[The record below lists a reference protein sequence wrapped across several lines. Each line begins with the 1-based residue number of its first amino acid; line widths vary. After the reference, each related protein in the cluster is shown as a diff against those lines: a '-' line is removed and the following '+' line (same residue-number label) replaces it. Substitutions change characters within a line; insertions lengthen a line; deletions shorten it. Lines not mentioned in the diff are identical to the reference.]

1 MTHTPMIPSDDAAS
15 RLWSELGEAQL
26 PAGAPTV
33 PGFRVIAALGAGG
46 QASTWLA
53 VRDADGSMVAIK
65 VARFPADGFPARHWS
80 ELRVLSECRL
90 SCIARFEGSGI
101 VDGHPWLATE
111 FIDGPSL
118 DAWAAGRTRS
128 ERIEMLAR
136 VADALAELHGAGIVH
151 RDVKPANVIVGRG
164 DRPVLIDLGLGA
176 FIDSPLDRTIDGLPA
191 GSPSFMSPEQAR
203 GERSRIGPASDVW
216 SLGATAF
223 VLLVGEPPHAAAG
236 SVAAQVARSGAE
248 SPRRAVAVDRS
259 LPAAVAQV
267 LDWAVEP
274 RIEDRTPDAATLAR
288 ALRSAA
294 TGKSIATARDR
305 SRRLRMAFILGG
317 SMLAALIVTAPAWM
331 PSTTASVEAPGT
343 HGPIPLSTETAVMI
357 AGDYPH
363 SEFGASIAVVG
374 PLHGDGLDDVVI
386 GAPSAPGRQP
396 DGTMVELAGEIW
408 IVRGSDV
415 RATRDRPAA
424 QILAPVHR
432 IAGSVA
438 RGHAGAVVAS
448 AGDMDGDKTCDIAVV
463 SEGPERT
470 VGSVT
475 IISGRHAM
483 EVSSFAGAAA
493 AGHAVRIDGIE
504 LGKMGTGTA
513 SCDVD
518 GDGLADLLVG
528 CPGAG
533 KGRSGELMVVHG
545 SRKLFGRAARAPM
558 VRRVQGPEGSFGFGR
573 SIATAYGCDGPYV
586 AVGAPI
592 GERPGAGGTG
602 QVIIA
607 RAAAFAASRVDSPV
621 SIVSGGGA
629 DEWFGQSVSLMSEPI
644 EGHPGRML
652 YAVGGGSGIANA
664 SNDGGMAQCIE
675 LESDPKCAWH
685 EVRDL
690 IAWRGTES
698 PIGRG
703 QQMGASVACGLWST
717 TMRIAVGSPR
727 DRIGDV
733 GAGSVMVWAPSPECW
748 KLPDWESTTTAYH
761 GRKRGFRAGSS
772 VAWWFDH
779 GDSIAGGHALII
791 GAPGE
796 DSPAGHMAAGAVW
809 IVWPE

>member
-65 VARFPADGFPARHWS
+65 LARFPADGFPARHWS
-80 ELRVLSECRL
+80 ELRLLSECRL

-101 VDGHPWLATE
+101 ADGHPWLATE

-223 VLLVGEPPHAAAG
+223 VLLAGEPPHAAAG

-248 SPRRAVAVDRS
+248 SPRRAAAIDPS

-274 RIEDRTPDAATLAR
+274 RIEDRPPDAATLAR

-294 TGKSIATARDR
+294 TGTSIAPGRGG
-305 SRRLRMAFILGG
+305 SRRSRMAFVVIG
-317 SMLAALIVTAPAWM
+317 SVLAALIVTAPAWM
-331 PSTTASVEAPGT
+331 PSTTASVEASGT
-343 HGPIPLSTETAVMI
+343 PGPIPLSTETAVMI
-357 AGDYPH
+357 AGDYAH
-363 SEFGASIAVVG
+363 SEFGTSLAVIG
-374 PLHGDGLDDVVI
+374 PLDGDGFDAVVI
-386 GAPSAPGRQP
+386 GAPGAPGRQP
-396 DGTMVELAGEIW
+396 DGTMVELAGEIS
-408 IVRGSDV
+408 IVRGSDL
-415 RATRDRPAA
+415 RATRDRPATRMLTPA
-424 QILAPVHR
+424 HR
-432 IAGSVA
+432 IAGSMA

-448 AGDMDGDKTCDIAVV
+448 AGDMDGDDTCDIAVV

-483 EVSSFAGAAA
+483 QASSFAGAAS
-493 AGHAVRIDGIE
+493 AGQAVQIDGIE
-504 LGKMGTGTA
+504 LGKMGTGMA

-518 GDGLADLLVG
+518 GDGLSDLLVG

-533 KGRSGELMVVHG
+533 KERSGQVMVVHG
-545 SRKLFGRAARAPM
+545 SRQLFGRDVRAPM
-558 VRRVQGPEGSFGFGR
+558 VRRVEGPEGSFGFGR
-573 SIATAYGCDGPYV
+573 SIATANGCDGPYV

-607 RAAAFAASRVDSPV
+607 HAAAFTSSRVESPAFVV
-621 SIVSGGGA
+621 SRGRA
-629 DEWFGQSVSLMSEPI
+629 DEWFGQSVALMSEPI
-644 EGHPGRML
+644 EGDPGRRL
-652 YAVGGGSGIANA
+652 YAVGGGSGVANA

-675 LESDPKCAWH
+675 LASDAKCAGR
-685 EVRDL
+685 EVSDL

-717 TMRIAVGSPR
+717 TMRIALGSPR

-733 GAGSVMVWAPSPECW
+733 GTGSVMVWAPSPEQW
-748 KLPDWESTTTAYH
+748 KLPDWESTTTIYH
-761 GRKRGFRAGSS
+761 GRKRGFRAGTSM
-772 VAWWFDH
+772 AWWFDH
-779 GDSIAGGHALII
+779 GDRIAGGHALII

-796 DSPAGHMAAGAVW
+796 DSPAGHMDAGAVW